1 MTNYDFREDT
11 SINDLRPVRAGPTE
25 TMLRE
30 FGVREVGILWLATSA
45 ALLYFLVLPVTVL
58 LRLGFA
64 ILLITMGALFALG
77 RFGKNNTKLET
88 LIISRL
94 FPKE

>member
-1 MTNYDFREDT
+1 MTNF
-11 SINDLRPVRAGPTE
+11 DLRKDISVPRPRPVRSGPTE

-30 FGVREVGILWLATSA
+30 FGVREVGILLLATSA

-58 LRLGFA
+58 LRLGVA
-64 ILLITMGALFALG
+64 LLLITMGALFALG
-77 RFGKNNTKLET
+77 RFGKNNTKLEA